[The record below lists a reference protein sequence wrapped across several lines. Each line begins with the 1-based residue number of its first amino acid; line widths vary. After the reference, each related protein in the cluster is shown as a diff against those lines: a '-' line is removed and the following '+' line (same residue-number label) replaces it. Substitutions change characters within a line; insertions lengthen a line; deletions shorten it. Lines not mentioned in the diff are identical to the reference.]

1 MGKSEAENRKNQFS
15 LHRLESLTD
24 GIYAIAMTILV
35 LSLPMPQIAGVST
48 DSDVISHFSDIA
60 ELFGTYALSFLLLGN
75 FWIIQLKIFKYIK
88 ASSIPHLW
96 ANLAGLLVVCLIP
109 FSSSLMGYHNH
120 TFSANLF
127 FHINIFLIS
136 AFFVVQCKVLLLNPE
151 TIADQF
157 DESAIRRVILIN
169 MLLPLVSLL
178 GIGIAFVSPE
188 WSTAVY
194 LAVPFL
200 TIRLKTKIHNASKD
214 RLIDL

>member
-1 MGKSEAENRKNQFS
+1 MKKNEDGNRKSQFS

-24 GIYAIAMTILV
+24 GIYAIAMTLLV
-35 LSLPMPQIAGVST
+35 LSLPMPQIDGVST
-48 DSDVISHFSDIA
+48 NSDIVGHFSDIT

-136 AFFVVQCKVLLLNPE
+136 AFFVLQCKVLLMNPS

-157 DESAIRRVILIN
+157 DKSAIRRVILIN
-169 MLLPLVSLL
+169 LILPMVSIL
-178 GIGIAFVSPE
+178 GIGISFISPE
-188 WSTAVY
+188 WSTVVY

-200 TIRLKTKIHNASKD
+200 TLLLKNRIHVSSKE
-214 RLIDL
+214 IDHDN